1 MAGCAWSAKRLRTA
15 GSRALAVAAIV
26 LLASCRVTVADP
38 AGQASSAGPVAS
50 TAQSG
55 SSSSVSSVSHSGLV
69 VIHDPR
75 RVTGTLHGRC
85 RYRDAGQ
92 LPDPRC
98 TPGSIDPAVTQANI
112 HRTICVSGYTS
123 RVRPSASQTE
133 RFKYDIAYRAYGA
146 PRTEKT
152 ELDHLV
158 SLELGGSND
167 AANLWPEDPPTPNPK
182 DKVENALHR
191 AVCAGRV
198 SLAAAQRAIA
208 RDWLTAEAS
217 LGLK

>member
-1 MAGCAWSAKRLRTA
+1 MAGGAWPAKRLRTA
-15 GSRALAVAAIV
+15 GSRALAVSAMV
-26 LLASCRVTVADP
+26 LLAGCRLTVADP
-38 AGQASSAGPVAS
+38 AGHASSADPVAS
-50 TAQSG
+50 AAHSG
-55 SSSSVSSVSHSGLV
+55 SASSSSSSHAGLV
-69 VIHDPR
+69 VVHDPG
-75 RVTGTLHGRC
+75 RVTHTLHGRC

-123 RVRPSASQTE
+123 RVRPSESQTE
-133 RFKYDIAYRAYGA
+133 RFKYDIAYPAYGT
-146 PRTEKT
+146 PRTDRT

-167 AANLWPEDPPTPNPK
+167 AANLWPESPATPNPK

-191 AVCAGRV
+191 AVCEGRV
-198 SLAAAQRAIA
+198 TLAAAQRAIA
-208 RDWLTAEAS
+208 RDWLTAETA
-217 LGLK
+217 LGLR

>member
-1 MAGCAWSAKRLRTA
+1 MTGCAWSARRLRAA
-15 GSRALAVAAIV
+15 GSRALAVAAVV
-26 LLASCRVTVADP
+26 LLAGCRVIVADP
-38 AGQASSAGPVAS
+38 AGQASSAKPVAS
-50 TAQSG
+50 AAQSG
-55 SSSSVSSVSHSGLV
+55 SLSSSSASQAGLV
-69 VIHDPR
+69 VIHDPG
-75 RVTGTLHGRC
+75 RVTGTLSGRC

-112 HRTICVSGYTS
+112 HHTICVSGYTS
-123 RVRPSASQTE
+123 KVRPSENQTE
-133 RFKYDIAYRAYGA
+133 RFKYDIAYPAYGT

-167 AANLWPEDPPTPNPK
+167 AANLWPEDLPTPNPK

-191 AVCAGRV
+191 AVCDGRV
-198 SLAAAQRAIA
+198 TLAAAQRAIA
-208 RDWLTAEAS
+208 HDWVTAETA
-217 LGLK
+217 LGLR